1 MQRCLMLAGKQ
12 PAYPV
17 SNNNGPS
24 TSNSAAPSSLEGV
37 IVPSSQPLPPEERDL
52 AIRIFD
58 EITLHFERS
67 QETDSGYKP
76 ITLIRLMK
84 HEVSETDE
92 FLSFFF
98 SFTGQDL
105 LDEEDGGI
113 GLDRILL
120 HLAGFSNWSTEEQGT
135 LSESLVTFAK
145 YLVDNFFLPLKA
157 LAAKTPQPTPAS
169 SRSKL
174 HELAI
179 GTPQRVSNLRKDC
192 LRRDRHRCVISRKF
206 YAQEAQNRYK
216 RDGRDVKDDD
226 GKSLLPER
234 DIMAYL
240 EVAHIMPH
248 SLRSI
253 TSGGSEGRLLFGNFE
268 IAFEPVDSQPHTYR
282 INYIDSDRMG
292 RVEKLPVTVSLFI
305 TPNRDVEPPSPELL
319 RIHGAIGRILHLSAA
334 GEYIDE
340 FIRDLEEMESGEV
353 MQNGTT
359 RLDDYVRFRVS
370 YS

>member
-1 MQRCLMLAGKQ
+1 MLAGKQ

-145 YLVDNFFLPLKA
+145 YLVDNFFLPRKFLDQARDEKYSPSLVKA

-253 TSGGSEGRLLFGNFE
+253 TSGGSEGRLVSRHDMAKLSTL
-268 IAFEPVDSQPHTYR
+268 PDS
-282 INYIDSDRMG
+282 SLG
-292 RVEKLPVTVSLFI
+292 RSEANCP
-305 TPNRDVEPPSPELL
+305 PNPKNVQS
-319 RIHGAIGRILHLSAA
+319 
-334 GEYIDE
+334 
-340 FIRDLEEMESGEV
+340 
-353 MQNGTT
+353 
-359 RLDDYVRFRVS
+359 
-370 YS
+370 

>member
-1 MQRCLMLAGKQ
+1 MAHPPRIRRHR
-12 PAYPV
+12 
-17 SNNNGPS
+17 
-24 TSNSAAPSSLEGV
+24 SSLEGV

-113 GLDRILL
+113 
-120 HLAGFSNWSTEEQGT
+120 EQGT

-145 YLVDNFFLPLKA
+145 YLMDNFFLPLKA

-174 HELAI
+174 HEIAI

-206 YAQEAQNRYK
+206 DAQEAQNRYK

-253 TSGGSEGRLLFGNFE
+253 TSGGSEGRL
-268 IAFEPVDSQPHTYR
+268 IRS
-282 INYIDSDRMG
+282 
-292 RVEKLPVTVSLFI
+292 KLPT
-305 TPNRDVEPPSPELL
+305 
-319 RIHGAIGRILHLSAA
+319 
-334 GEYIDE
+334 
-340 FIRDLEEMESGEV
+340 ES
-353 MQNGTT
+353 
-359 RLDDYVRFRVS
+359 
-370 YS
+370 